1 MARGIE
7 GQNQVP
13 GEPLWDPVPAPQSLA
28 ELGPERGEQGSSVSK
43 PLPCRSTGPGFWV
56 LPSGVSKA
64 ATLDDIF
71 PYPVRMCLIPAG
83 SCTFPEGRGEYSQLD
98 REGAWVGKPFPPMWV
113 WGYIGCCLTE
123 MCMVS

>member
-13 GEPLWDPVPAPQSLA
+13 GEPLSDPVPAPQSLA
-28 ELGPERGEQGSSVSK
+28 ALGPERGEQDSSGSK

-71 PYPVRMCLIPAG
+71 PCPSQDVSDSFWVLYLSRGWGGRIP
-83 SCTFPEGRGEYSQLD
+83 SWIERGP
-98 REGAWVGKPFPPMWV
+98 W
-113 WGYIGCCLTE
+113 
-123 MCMVS
+123 